1 MSIQFF
7 THIYR
12 LHALPMHLW
21 LILLPLPQVIF
32 LPKPLV
38 YTSFLYSFSTFL
50 VQTALVNF
58 PCYDF
63 VMEMASEIKN
73 EGVFFCNW
81 GWFKALSGKLG
92 AKIVE
97 TTRKIKKLGQDD
109 PRRIIHSLK
118 FGLALT
124 LVSLIYYFEPLYK
137 GFGNSA
143 MWAILTVIVV
153 FEFSV
158 G

>member
-1 MSIQFF
+1 M
-7 THIYR
+7 
-12 LHALPMHLW
+12 
-21 LILLPLPQVIF
+21 
-32 LPKPLV
+32 
-38 YTSFLYSFSTFL
+38 
-50 VQTALVNF
+50 
-58 PCYDF
+58 
-63 VMEMASEIKN
+63 
-73 EGVFFCNW
+73 
-81 GWFKALSGKLG
+81 SGKLG
-92 AKIVE
+92 TKIVK

-137 GFGNSA
+137 DFGHSS